1 MAEIPEL
8 QVLFHRFG
16 IALALG
22 LFIGVEREM
31 EKAGTFAGVRTFPLI
46 SMLGCLV
53 AMLNEL
59 FIPWIFIAAFVIL
72 AGFVI
77 SAYFFIGSANA
88 PGITTEISA
97 LLAFLFGAL
106 VWWHMTGL
114 ASALAV
120 VTVLLLAAKRPLESL
135 ARRIGQGDL
144 NAALQFAVITLIIF
158 PVLPDKTYGPLQV
171 INFRDIWLFV
181 ILIAG
186 LNLIGYVL
194 IKILGSQQGIGL
206 AGLLGGIGSSTA
218 LAISFSRRSRS
229 EAGLGIEFALGI
241 LLASTIMFIRVLILT
256 FSINASLGKMLILPI
271 MGAFLAGLLGCAYL
285 WFVQIKR
292 QGREGGTATVHIA
305 NPLELWQAIQFGVL
319 FGVIIFIAKAAQVYF
334 GATGVYLSSFLTG
347 LTDVDAITLSLA
359 KLEGSSIALQVAAHG
374 IILAAITNTG
384 VKALITATGSP
395 QLRHHAL
402 PLFAVMLGVGLSVS
416 LIMI

>member
-1 MAEIPEL
+1 MTEIPEL

-31 EKAGTFAGVRTFPLI
+31 EKAGTFAGIRTFPLI
-46 SMLGCLV
+46 SMLGCLA
-53 AMLNEL
+53 AMLNDL
-59 FIPWIFIAAFVIL
+59 FIPWIFVATFVIL

-88 PGITTEISA
+88 PGITTEISS

-120 VTVLLLAAKRPLESL
+120 VTVLLLAAKRPLEGL
-135 ARRIGQGDL
+135 AQRIGQRDL

-158 PVLPDKTYGPLQV
+158 PVLPDKTYGPLNV
-171 INFRDIWLFV
+171 INFHDIWLFV
-181 ILIAG
+181 VLIAG

-194 IKILGSQQGIGL
+194 IKSLGSQQGIGL
-206 AGLLGGIGSSTA
+206 AGLIGGIGSSTA

-229 EAGLGIEFALGI
+229 EVGLGIEFSFGI
-241 LLASTIMFIRVLILT
+241 ILAATVMFIRVLVLT
-256 FSINASLGKMLILPI
+256 FSINASLGKMLVLPVAS
-271 MGAFLAGLLGCAYL
+271 AFIAGLLGCFYL
-285 WFVQIKR
+285 WFSQIKR
-292 QGREGGTATVHIA
+292 KAREGGTATVAIT
-305 NPLELWQAIQFGVL
+305 NPLDLWQAIQFGVL
-319 FGVIIFIAKAAQVYF
+319 FGVIIFIAKAAQVF
-334 GATGVYLSSFLTG
+334 LGTAGVYLSSFLTG

-359 KLEGSSIALQVAAHG
+359 KLEGSTIAMHVAAHG
-374 IILAAITNTG
+374 IILAVLTNTG
-384 VKALITATGSP
+384 VKALITAAGSP
-395 QLRHHAL
+395 QLRRHAL
-402 PLFAVMLGVGLSVS
+402 PIFAIMLGVGLAVS
-416 LIMI
+416 LLMI

>member
-1 MAEIPEL
+1 MTEIPEL

-46 SMLGCLV
+46 SMLGCLA

-59 FIPWIFIAAFVIL
+59 FIPWIFIAAFIIL

-144 NAALQFAVITLIIF
+144 NAALQFAVITLIVF
-158 PVLPDKTYGPLQV
+158 PVLPDNTYGPLQV

-271 MGAFLAGLLGCAYL
+271 MGAFLSGLLGCAYL

-292 QGREGGTATVHIA
+292 KGREGGTATVQIA

-359 KLEGSSIALQVAAHG
+359 KLEGSSIAMQVAAHG
-374 IILAAITNTG
+374 IILAAITNTA

>member
-1 MAEIPEL
+1 MTEIPEL

-31 EKAGTFAGVRTFPLI
+31 EKAGTFAGIRTFPLI
-46 SMLGCLV
+46 SMLGCLA
-53 AMLNEL
+53 AMLNDL
-59 FIPWIFIAAFVIL
+59 FIPWIFVATFVIL

-88 PGITTEISA
+88 PGITTEISS

-120 VTVLLLAAKRPLESL
+120 VTVLLLAAKRPLEGL
-135 ARRIGQGDL
+135 AQRIGQRDL

-158 PVLPDKTYGPLQV
+158 PVLPDKTYGPLNV
-171 INFRDIWLFV
+171 INFHDIWLFV
-181 ILIAG
+181 VLIAG

-194 IKILGSQQGIGL
+194 IKSLGSQQGIGL
-206 AGLLGGIGSSTA
+206 AGLIGGIGSSTA

-229 EAGLGIEFALGI
+229 EAGLGIEFSFGI
-241 LLASTIMFIRVLILT
+241 ILAATVMFIRVLVLT
-256 FSINASLGKMLILPI
+256 FSINAALGKMLVLPVAS
-271 MGAFLAGLLGCAYL
+271 AFIAGLLGCFYL
-285 WFVQIKR
+285 WFSQIKR
-292 QGREGGTATVHIA
+292 KAREGGTATVAIT
-305 NPLELWQAIQFGVL
+305 NPLDLWQAIQFGVL
-319 FGVIIFIAKAAQVYF
+319 FGVIIFIAKAAQVF
-334 GATGVYLSSFLTG
+334 LGTAGVYLSSFLTG

-359 KLEGSSIALQVAAHG
+359 KLEGSTIAMHVAAHG
-374 IILAAITNTG
+374 IILAVLTNTG
-384 VKALITATGSP
+384 VKALITAAGSP
-395 QLRHHAL
+395 QLRRHAL
-402 PLFAVMLGVGLSVS
+402 PVFAIMLGVGLAVS
-416 LIMI
+416 LLMI

>member
-1 MAEIPEL
+1 MTEIPEL

-31 EKAGTFAGVRTFPLI
+31 EKAGTFAGIRTFPLI
-46 SMLGCLV
+46 SMLGCLA
-53 AMLNEL
+53 AMLNDL
-59 FIPWIFIAAFVIL
+59 FIPWIFVATFVIL

-88 PGITTEISA
+88 PGITTEISS

-120 VTVLLLAAKRPLESL
+120 VTVLLLAAKRPLEGL
-135 ARRIGQGDL
+135 AQRIGQRDL

-158 PVLPDKTYGPLQV
+158 PVLPDKTYGPLNV
-171 INFRDIWLFV
+171 INFHDIWLFV
-181 ILIAG
+181 VLIAG

-194 IKILGSQQGIGL
+194 IKSLGSQQGIGL
-206 AGLLGGIGSSTA
+206 AGLIGGIGSSTA

-229 EAGLGIEFALGI
+229 EVGLGIEFSFGI
-241 LLASTIMFIRVLILT
+241 ILAATVMFIRVLVLT
-256 FSINASLGKMLILPI
+256 FSINASLGKMLVLPVAS
-271 MGAFLAGLLGCAYL
+271 AFIAGLLGCFYL
-285 WFVQIKR
+285 WFSQIKR
-292 QGREGGTATVHIA
+292 KAREGGTATVAIT
-305 NPLELWQAIQFGVL
+305 NPLDLWQAIQFGVL
-319 FGVIIFIAKAAQVYF
+319 FGVIIFIAKAAQVF
-334 GATGVYLSSFLTG
+334 LGTAGVYLSSFLTG

-359 KLEGSSIALQVAAHG
+359 KLEGSTIAMHVAAHG
-374 IILAAITNTG
+374 IILAALTNTG
-384 VKALITATGSP
+384 VKALITAAGSP
-395 QLRHHAL
+395 QLRRHAL
-402 PLFAVMLGVGLSVS
+402 PIFAIMLGVGLAVS
-416 LIMI
+416 LLMI